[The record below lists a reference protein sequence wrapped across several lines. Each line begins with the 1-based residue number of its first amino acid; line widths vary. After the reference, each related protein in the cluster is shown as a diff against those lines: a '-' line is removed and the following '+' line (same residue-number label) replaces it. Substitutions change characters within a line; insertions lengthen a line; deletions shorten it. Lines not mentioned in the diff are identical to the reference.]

1 MHVRWNESLA
11 TGHEELDGLQVELF
25 RRANQLVTAARSRQA
40 PEARA
45 HVARVTELCA
55 VMFEVEERLLR
66 EAGAPSLERHARE
79 HQRFLTDL
87 ALLSTE
93 LARSGPGALAD
104 LQVSRFVPEWLE
116 AHVGQT
122 DRDLDR
128 VRGPKA
134 RA

>member
-11 TGHEELDGLQVELF
+11 TGHDELDELQVELF
-25 RRANQLVTAARSRQA
+25 RRADQLVQAARAARA

-45 HVARVTELCA
+45 HVARLGELA
-55 VMFEVEERLLR
+55 EVMFETEERLLG
-66 EAGAPSLERHARE
+66 EAGAASLERHARE
-79 HQRFLTDL
+79 HRRFLSDL
-87 ALLSTE
+87 ALVSAE
-93 LARSGPGALAD
+93 LGRSGPAALAE
-104 LQVSRFVPEWLE
+104 LQVVRFVTGWLE

-128 VRGPKA
+128 LLGPVA

>member
-11 TGHEELDGLQVELF
+11 VGHQELDDLQLELF
-25 RRANQLVTAARSRQA
+25 RRATQLVQAARARQA
-40 PEARA
+40 PETRA
-45 HVARVTELCA
+45 HVARLAELA
-55 VMFEVEERLLR
+55 SVMFQTEEQLLR
-66 EAGAPSLERHARE
+66 DAGARSLERHAAE

-93 LARSGPGALAD
+93 LKRRGPAALSD
-104 LQVSRFVPEWLE
+104 LQVAHYVTAWLE

-128 VRGPKA
+128 LLAPVA

>member
-11 TGHEELDGLQVELF
+11 VGHEELDDLQLELF
-25 RRANQLVTAARSRQA
+25 RRATQLVDAARAARA
-40 PEARA
+40 PETRA
-45 HVARVTELCA
+45 HVARLSELA
-55 VMFEVEERLLR
+55 SVMFQTEEQLLR
-66 EAGAPSLERHARE
+66 EAGSQSLARHAAE

-93 LARSGPGALAD
+93 LKQRGPAALAD
-104 LQVSRFVPEWLE
+104 LQVARYVAGWLE

-128 VRGPKA
+128 LPSPIA

>member
-1 MHVRWNESLA
+1 MLVRWNESLA

-25 RRANQLVTAARSRQA
+25 RRANQLVTAARSQQA

-45 HVARVTELCA
+45 HVARLSELCA
-55 VMFEVEERLLR
+55 VMFATEEQVLR
-66 EAGAPSLERHARE
+66 DAGALSLERHAQE

-87 ALLSTE
+87 AHVSAE
-93 LARSGPGALAD
+93 LGRRGEVALAD
-104 LQVSRFVPEWLE
+104 LQVARFVAGWLE

-128 VRGPKA
+128 ALAPPA

>member
-25 RRANQLVTAARSRQA
+25 RRANQLVGAALSGRA

-45 HVARVTELCA
+45 HVARVSELA
-55 VMFEVEERLLR
+55 TVLFEAEERLLR
-66 EAGAPSLERHARE
+66 EAGALSLERHARE

-87 ALLSTE
+87 ALVSSE
-93 LARSGPGALAD
+93 LARSGPAALGELAVARYVAD
-104 LQVSRFVPEWLE
+104 WLE

-128 VRGPKA
+128 LDPPAA

>member
-11 TGHEELDGLQVELF
+11 VGHRELDDLQLELF
-25 RRANQLVTAARSRQA
+25 RRATQLVDAAHARQA

-45 HVARVTELCA
+45 HVARLSELAA

-66 EAGAPSLERHARE
+66 EAGARSLARHAAE

-87 ALLSTE
+87 ALVSTE
-93 LARSGPGALAD
+93 LKLKGEAALAD
-104 LQVSRFVPEWLE
+104 LQVARYVAAWLE

-122 DRDLDR
+122 DRDLDQLLSP
-128 VRGPKA
+128 VA

>member
-11 TGHEELDGLQVELF
+11 TGHEELDDLQVELF

-45 HVARVTELCA
+45 HVARLSELCA
-55 VMFEVEERLLR
+55 VMFETEEQLLR
-66 EAGAPSLERHARE
+66 DAGSLSLERHAQE

-87 ALLSTE
+87 ALVSTE
-93 LARSGPGALAD
+93 IARSGPGALAD
-104 LQVSRFVPEWLE
+104 LQVARWVAAWLE

-122 DRDLDR
+122 DRELDR
-128 VRGPKA
+128 FLGPAA

>member
-1 MHVRWNESLA
+1 MHVRWNESLEV
-11 TGHEELDGLQVELF
+11 GHEELDGLQLELF
-25 RRANQLVTAARSRQA
+25 RRATELVRAARAQQA

-45 HVARVTELCA
+45 HVARLAEVAT
-55 VMFEVEERLLR
+55 VMFETEERLLR
-66 EAGAPSLERHARE
+66 EAEATSLHRHAAE

-87 ALLSTE
+87 ALVSTE
-93 LARSGPGALAD
+93 LKRSGPAALGELEVAA
-104 LQVSRFVPEWLE
+104 FVTAWLE

-128 VRGPKA
+128 LLSPVA